1 MSNRDAVKPSK
12 QKIEVQGIVTE
23 ALPGT
28 KFRVEL
34 ENGHEILA
42 YPSGKMRRY
51 YIRILLGDQVLV
63 ELSPYDLEQGRIV
76 YRYKRQRGSPR
87 TRS

>member
-1 MSNRDAVKPSK
+1 MSVQGVKPSK

-34 ENGHEILA
+34 ENGHKVLA
-42 YPSGKMRRY
+42 HVSGKMRMH
-51 YIRILLGDQVLV
+51 YIRILPGDTVIV
-63 ELSPYDLEQGRIV
+63 EMSPYDLNRGRIV
-76 YRYKRQRGSPR
+76 LRH
-87 TRS
+87 

>member
-1 MSNRDAVKPSK
+1 MSAQDVKPSK
-12 QKIEVQGIVTE
+12 QKIEVEGIVTE

-51 YIRILLGDQVLV
+51 YIRILLGDRVTV

-76 YRYKRQRGSPR
+76 YRFKRQRGRPAR
-87 TRS
+87 

>member
-1 MSNRDAVKPSK
+1 MGVQDTVKPSK
-12 QKIEVQGIVTE
+12 QKIEVEGIVTE

-51 YIRILLGDQVLV
+51 YIRILLGDQVRV

-76 YRYKRQRGSPR
+76 YRFKRQRGRPAQ
-87 TRS
+87 

>member
-1 MSNRDAVKPSK
+1 MSVKSVKPSK
-12 QKIEVQGIVTE
+12 QKIEAEGVVTE

-51 YIRILLGDQVLV
+51 YIRILLGDRVTV

-76 YRYKRQRGSPR
+76 YRFKRQRGRP
-87 TRS
+87 TR